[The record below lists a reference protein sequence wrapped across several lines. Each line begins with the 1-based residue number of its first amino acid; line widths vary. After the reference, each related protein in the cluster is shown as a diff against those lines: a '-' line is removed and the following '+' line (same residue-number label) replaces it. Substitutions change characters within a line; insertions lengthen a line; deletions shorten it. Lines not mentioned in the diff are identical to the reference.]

1 MIIHGRVRDECRTRR
16 SIAGW
21 KRAKI
26 AVISDRYCVTVAT
39 ANAETLTEEATSA
52 IT

>member
-1 MIIHGRVRDECRTRR
+1 MITHRRVRDECRTRR

-26 AVISDRYCVTVAT
+26 VVISDRYCVTVAT
-39 ANAETLTEEATSA
+39 ANAEAPTEEAT
-52 IT
+52 